1 MLANIKQN
9 NKAHKRVFPAH
20 RQAGFVAFE
29 NYKNKQMKK
38 LLPFLLTATSI
49 FAFSCKNNENT
60 VNVQEFK
67 YPNINPI
74 VGLASPVNLNTDT
87 SLIYIHDYFPED
99 VTFDSIASNKNL
111 KTEFS
116 QDSSQVKLTVI
127 SNEFP
132 KLSVLKFYLLGTE
145 QDILLKKSEKI
156 KQTFTFNPKGKKYKK
171 VQIKGEMNAWNPNNT
186 NLTFENGIWKTEFET
201 EPGNYQYLIVVD
213 GKEILDPENPEK
225 ISNGMGSYNS
235 VMTIGKSNKSKLPRL
250 FTKLTDDNLIYIGF
264 ENNIKNYVVLYKN
277 FELKQG
283 DFVTKSDTAIRI
295 IIPGDAKDQKR
306 TFIRVYAAND
316 YGFSND
322 LFIPLEKGKVLNHAM
337 QLTRTDFEAAAL
349 YNVFIDRFFDGDS
362 TNDRPTPDK
371 RILPKANYFGGD
383 IKGITDKI
391 KSGYFQNLGI
401 NTIWISPIVKNVE
414 GAYGNNA
421 KPKTKFSAYHGYW
434 PVSFTLIDSH
444 FGTEKEFKELVKTA
458 HENNMNVLLDF
469 VANHVHKEH
478 PFYKQHPE
486 DVTQLHLPDG
496 TLNLERWDDHRLTT
510 WFDTFLPSLDLTK
523 PEVYNMLSDSAV
535 YWIKEYNLDGFR
547 HDATKH
553 IPNIFWQT
561 LTRKLKT
568 EVEIPENRRLYQIGE
583 TYGSPELISSYV
595 NSGQLDAQFDFNV
608 YDAFTQAVAGT
619 SSFNHLADVLNTS
632 FKYYG
637 YHNLMGN
644 ITGNQDRGRFISYAG
659 GSLKFDE
666 DAKLAGWTRDIETG
680 NPVAYQKSAQLAA
693 FISTIPGVPVIY
705 YGDEIGMPGGNDPD
719 NRRMMKFDG
728 LNLNQDELKSTFS
741 ALLSLRRNS
750 LPLIYGDFKFLEVS
764 GDILIYQRSYFDQ
777 FFIIAFNKAHQD
789 YKAEVAIDKRFD
801 LIKLNSPSGD
811 GYKKNGNTVKFTIPG
826 NGFVILSNKP

>member
-1 MLANIKQN
+1 
-9 NKAHKRVFPAH
+9 
-20 RQAGFVAFE
+20 
-29 NYKNKQMKK
+29 MKK

-49 FAFSCKNNENT
+49 LAFSCKNNENT

-67 YPNINPI
+67 FPDINPI

-99 VTFDSIASNKNL
+99 VVFDSIASNKNL

-116 QDSSQVKLTVI
+116 KDSSQLKLTVT
-127 SNEFP
+127 SDELP

-156 KQTFTFNPKGKKYKK
+156 KQSFTFNPNGKKYKK

-186 NLTFENGIWKTEFET
+186 NLTFENGIWKTEFEA
-201 EPGNYQYLIVVD
+201 EAGNYQYLIVAD
-213 GKEILDPENPEK
+213 DKEILDPENPEK

-235 VMTIGKSNKSKLPRL
+235 LMTIGKTDKSKLPNL
-250 FTKLTDDNLIYIGF
+250 FTKSTNDNLIYIGF
-264 ENNIKNYVVLYKN
+264 ENDIKNYVVLYKN

-306 TFIRVYAAND
+306 TFIRVYAANN
-316 YGFSND
+316 YGFAND
-322 LFIPLEKGKVLNHAM
+322 LLIPLEKGKVLNHAM

-349 YNVFIDRFFDGDS
+349 YNVFIDRFFDGDTS
-362 TNDRPTPDK
+362 NDRPTPDK
-371 RILPKANYFGGD
+371 RILPKANYMGGD
-383 IKGITDKI
+383 IKGVTEKI
-391 KSGYFQNLGI
+391 KSGYFQDAGI
-401 NTIWISPIVKNVE
+401 NTLWISPIVKNVE
-414 GAYGNNA
+414 GAYGDNA

-444 FGTEKEFKELVKTA
+444 FGTKEAFKELVKTA
-458 HENNMNVLLDF
+458 HKNNMNVLLDF

-478 PFYKQHPE
+478 PFYKQHPD

-523 PEVYNMLSDSAV
+523 PQVYNMLSDSAV

-568 EVEIPENRRLYQIGE
+568 EVEIPENRQIYQIGE
-583 TYGSPELISSYV
+583 TYGTPELISSYV

-608 YDAFTQAVAGT
+608 YDAFTQTVAGS
-619 SSFNHLADVLNTS
+619 SSFTHLADVLNTS

-680 NPVAYQKSAQLAA
+680 NPVAYKKSAQLAA

-728 LNLNQDELKSTFS
+728 LSLKQDELKSTFS

-750 LPLIYGDFKFLEVS
+750 LPLIYGDFNFLEVS
-764 GDILIYQRSYFDQ
+764 DSILIYQRSYFDQ

-789 YKAEVAIDKRFD
+789 FKSEITIDKRFD

-811 GYKKNGNTVKFTIPG
+811 VYKENGNTVEFTIPG